1 MIYILH
7 VFYGLIMAYF
17 GLISPGML
25 NMTVLKIRLHVGK
38 TESIKFA
45 FGAALIIF
53 IQSGIALF
61 FAEFFVENPKVIEI
75 LKTVGVF
82 VFFILAAFFFYL
94 SRKKVEG
101 NNIIKK
107 GNFFVKGLAISS
119 VNMLAIPFYLGISIF
134 LAAQNKIIIEQPY
147 ISLFSFGASIGAFSL
162 FYTYIFF
169 AKIISQK
176 ISFIATN
183 INIILSLLF
192 LSLGIF
198 TIVKLIS

>member
-38 TESIKFA
+38 IESIKFA
-45 FGAALIIF
+45 LGAALIVLF
-53 IQSGIALF
+53 QSGIALF
-61 FAEFFVENPKVIEI
+61 FAEFFIENPKIIEI

-82 VFFILAAFFFYL
+82 VFFILAVFFFFL
-94 SRKKVEG
+94 SRKKVGG
-101 NNIIKK
+101 NNIISK
-107 GNFFVKGLAISS
+107 GNFFVKGLAMSS

-134 LAAQNKIIIEQPY
+134 LAAENKIIIEQPY
-147 ISLFSFGASIGAFSL
+147 IYLFILGAATGSFLL

-169 AKIISQK
+169 AKMISKK

-198 TIVKLIS
+198 TLVKLIS